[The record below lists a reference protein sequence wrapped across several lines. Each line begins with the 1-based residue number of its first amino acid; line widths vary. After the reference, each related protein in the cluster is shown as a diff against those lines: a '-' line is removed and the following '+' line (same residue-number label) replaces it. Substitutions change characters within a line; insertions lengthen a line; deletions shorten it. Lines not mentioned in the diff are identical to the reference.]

1 MDNWTVKDWLSRLPP
16 GCAGL
21 LVEDPVV
28 HGQPMNV
35 VLTSTPDGETLIIAS
50 NSGVVTTIQT
60 RCWRKSL
67 IDADKQEGATEGTA
81 HGVPRDREALALP
94 ADAAQHGVCVGRDHT
109 GRPEEDHGRRAWS
122 VVRMGLQE
130 LVRLPGRVSAL
141 LGDSTDFFMPS

>member
-60 RCWRKSL
+60 RCRRKFL
-67 IDADKQEGATEGTA
+67 IECLFRALTSERGQLKGPHTTFHVIVERWLCLLTPIYTGYGLVGITLDGLKKTMVARPGA
-81 HGVPRDREALALP
+81 
-94 ADAAQHGVCVGRDHT
+94 
-109 GRPEEDHGRRAWS
+109 W
-122 VVRMGLQE
+122 
-130 LVRLPGRVSAL
+130 
-141 LGDSTDFFMPS
+141 